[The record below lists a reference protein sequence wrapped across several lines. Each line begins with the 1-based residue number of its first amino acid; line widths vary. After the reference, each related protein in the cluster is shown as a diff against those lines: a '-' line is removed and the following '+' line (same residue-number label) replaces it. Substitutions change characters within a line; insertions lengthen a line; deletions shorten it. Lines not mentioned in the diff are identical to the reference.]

1 MTQPNRPKHLA
12 EMTRE
17 EVNEGLINSTRAGNI
32 VYSPNDYRNELARR
46 DQQDSADAANAIAA
60 RTARFTNRLIA
71 ATMFSGLAA
80 SASAIAA
87 AWLTISQSH
96 HEAPPPPPP
105 VLITQTALPPAP
117 VTITQTV
124 APPPE
129 LTHP

>member
-1 MTQPNRPKHLA
+1 MPQPNRPKHLA

-60 RTARFTNRLIA
+60 RTARFTNGLIGATIFSGIA
-71 ATMFSGLAA
+71 AAA
-80 SASAIAA
+80 SAITA

-96 HEAPPPPPP
+96 HEAPP
-105 VLITQTALPPAP
+105 TPPAA
-117 VTITQTV
+117 VITITQTV
-124 APPPE
+124 APPLVEQP
-129 LTHP
+129 PVQPR